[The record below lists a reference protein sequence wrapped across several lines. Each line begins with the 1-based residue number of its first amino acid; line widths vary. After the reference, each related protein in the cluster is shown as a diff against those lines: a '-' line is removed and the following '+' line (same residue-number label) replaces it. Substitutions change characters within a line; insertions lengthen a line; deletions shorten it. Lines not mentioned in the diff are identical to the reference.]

1 MESYQN
7 NQKNKLNTPHAI
19 EKNLDKIIIQRM
31 RGESH
36 LSPLS
41 YNPRYQEDGASRLI
55 LLGNRSIIINKDNEN
70 DHYKSLLGNNY
81 FGNIQHQYLNQRN
94 FYDRMWNLHNE
105 NTKHEVEKNKENDII
120 INKIMDE
127 RKKTE
132 ENDKQ

>member
-7 NQKNKLNTPHAI
+7 NKKTKLNTPHAI
-19 EKNLDKIIIQRM
+19 ETYLDKIIIQRM

-41 YNPRYQEDGASRLI
+41 YNPRYQEDVASRLI
-55 LLGNRSIIINKDNEN
+55 LQGNRSIIINKDNEN
-70 DHYKSLLGNNY
+70 DYYKSLLGNNY

-105 NTKHEVEKNKENDII
+105 NTQQEVEKNIETDII
-120 INKIMDE
+120 SKIVDD
-127 RKKTE
+127 RKKIE
-132 ENDKQ
+132 ENEKQ